1 MCWRHVNDTS
11 DVPCTRELVQYERV
25 ILGGF
30 IGLLLPLFRDTA
42 SGQYPVTS
50 RVTLFGTGRSW
61 NFSWGRPCLHLVL
74 AFIGI
79 FHDYHPAARISC
91 LLGLTQA
98 IFFDT
103 LSSYDIGIQ
112 IECIKSG
119 RCALPEGHSL
129 QDLKLLKARDHAS
142 LILSVWALL
151 LLCYLSL
158 VMGACRTRYSFQ
170 ELHAGSHSRTEIMR
184 AELAKVE
191 RSYRRAQHSRE

>member
-1 MCWRHVNDTS
+1 MCWRHVHDAS
-11 DVPCTRELVQYERV
+11 EVPCTRELVQYERV

-30 IGLLLPLFRDTA
+30 IGLLLPLFWDTA
-42 SGQYPVTS
+42 SGLDPVTL
-50 RVTLFGTGRSW
+50 RVTLLGTGRSW

-74 AFIGI
+74 AFIGL

-91 LLGLTQA
+91 LLGLAQA

-103 LSSYDIGIQ
+103 LSSYDISTQ

-119 RCALPEGHSL
+119 RCALPEGYSL

-142 LILSVWALL
+142 VLFSVWALL

-158 VMGACRTRYSFQ
+158 VMGACRTRYSFHQ
-170 ELHAGSHSRTEIMR
+170 LHAGSHNRTEIMR
-184 AELAKVE
+184 VELAKVE
-191 RSYRRAQHSRE
+191 RSNRRGQRSRE